1 MPILL
6 FANGDIENTAWLAKH
21 LQSATAVIAVDGGAR
36 HLETYEKDPDV
47 LIGDLDSLD
56 PKTVQQLQARG
67 TKIIQYPQAKDET
80 DLELALLYAVNQ
92 SMWKDQPL
100 FIFGVLGGR
109 LDQTLANILLL
120 AHPRLKDRHV
130 RILEQHQ
137 QAWLVSD
144 STQIH
149 GQIGDMV
156 SLVPLGGSVEIER
169 TMGLEWPLIK
179 ERLSFGPA
187 RGVSN
192 RLTRSTA
199 TVKINSGQLLCI
211 HTDRSW
217 SR

>member
-6 FANGDIENTAWLAKH
+6 FANGDIENSAWLAKH
-21 LQSATAVIAVDGGAR
+21 LQSAHAVIAVDGGAR
-36 HLETYEKDPDV
+36 HLQTHRKDPDV

-56 PKTVQQLQARG
+56 PRKVEQLQNRG
-67 TKIIQYPQAKDET
+67 TKIIRYPAAKDET

-92 SMWKDQPL
+92 SIWEDQPL
-100 FIFGVLGGR
+100 LIFGVLGGR

-120 AHPRLKDRHV
+120 AHPQLTDRDV
-130 RILEQHQ
+130 RILEEHQ

-149 GQIGDMV
+149 GQTGDMV
-156 SLVPLGGSVEIER
+156 SLVPLGGSVEIEQ
-169 TMGLEWPLIK
+169 TIGLEWPLIK
-179 ERLSFGPA
+179 ETLSFGPA

-192 RLTRSTA
+192 RLTQPTA
-199 TVKINSGQLLCI
+199 TVKINRGQLLCI

-217 SR
+217 GR